1 MKRHT
6 RNSIVSI
13 ALLVIAAG
21 SGLLDYFTPM
31 TGDDLMFWK
40 ALGLHGY
47 TAPDRSTVSFIL
59 AHIFGCNGRLFDYM
73 GPIITNLPPRWLSSV
88 LMGAMAGVFFFSVL
102 FVARVPSRRHTAF
115 SLALLAVTLA
125 VMPWWDSMYLRV
137 CQFNYP
143 WAAAFCLLF
152 IGFFFRNAS
161 APQGRLRLWALLFLG
176 ICVGASH
183 EQSGVAMCAAFFWWC
198 MIGKRYRRLSLRRKY
213 MLAGLLAG
221 TVLSAGAPSIWA
233 RASAAAPG
241 QSFGLL
247 VATTL
252 PVLMVL
258 MLVCAVMLATVGGRR
273 YLKRRLAGA
282 WGVLAVC
289 AVVSGAIAVASGVPG
304 RTGFLPESCSIVA
317 LAIMALDLHVRVI
330 RPVAAVVS
338 AVSML
343 WIVAHFSAAIAE
355 QRRVGH
361 EFDDVLEAYV
371 ASPDGI
377 VYYDITGRYDV
388 SPLALNRVKGVP
400 DADDYWARHSISEA
414 YGTPEKIFAVLPSC
428 FRGGLEAMADSVVHG
443 ATAVYASRPDGCV
456 LTEDDVLLRSY
467 PGPAPQ
473 AVYSARMADG
483 REIWIATPRV
493 RDPGDYEL
501 PVKTRL

>member
-6 RNSIVSI
+6 RNSTVAI

-31 TGDDLMFWK
+31 TGDDLMFWN
-40 ALGLHGY
+40 ALGLHDY

-102 FVARVPSRRHTAF
+102 FAARVPSRRHTAF

-152 IGFFFRNAS
+152 IGFFFRDAS

-176 ICVGASH
+176 ICAGASH
-183 EQSGVAMCAAFFWWC
+183 EQAGVALCAAFLWWC
-198 MIGKRYRRLSLRRKY
+198 FVGKRYRRLSLRRKY

-221 TVLSAGAPSIWA
+221 SLLSAGAPSIWA

-252 PVLMVL
+252 PVLMVFL
-258 MLVCAVMLATVGGRR
+258 LV
-273 YLKRRLAGA
+273 
-282 WGVLAVC
+282 
-289 AVVSGAIAVASGVPG
+289 
-304 RTGFLPESCSIVA
+304 
-317 LAIMALDLHVRVI
+317 
-330 RPVAAVVS
+330 
-338 AVSML
+338 
-343 WIVAHFSAAIAE
+343 
-355 QRRVGH
+355 
-361 EFDDVLEAYV
+361 
-371 ASPDGI
+371 
-377 VYYDITGRYDV
+377 
-388 SPLALNRVKGVP
+388 
-400 DADDYWARHSISEA
+400 
-414 YGTPEKIFAVLPSC
+414 
-428 FRGGLEAMADSVVHG
+428 
-443 ATAVYASRPDGCV
+443 
-456 LTEDDVLLRSY
+456 
-467 PGPAPQ
+467 
-473 AVYSARMADG
+473 
-483 REIWIATPRV
+483 
-493 RDPGDYEL
+493 
-501 PVKTRL
+501 